1 VHIYILATGI
11 GAGFLIAAQVG
22 PIWLLCFRNGVRFGF
37 PSAIG
42 IGIGAA
48 FIDTLYCI
56 LGALGAAV
64 LLSAA
69 STQRAISLIGALI
82 ISWLGVRTI
91 LSHRKAA
98 SVNPD
103 EVDGRESPSF
113 SSALKLSLVATAS
126 NPLTIISW
134 VALLSAASTYIK
146 TTSGKINFS
155 IGVGVGSLL
164 FFTALSAGA
173 TYLGNRL
180 SAIWIKRIDQSSAV
194 LFLLFALVL
203 LYRAITIS

>member
-1 VHIYILATGI
+1 MYVLATGI

-42 IGIGAA
+42 IGLGAA

-69 STQRAISLIGALI
+69 STQRIISLIGALV

-91 LSHRKAA
+91 LAHRK
-98 SVNPD
+98 
-103 EVDGRESPSF
+103 
-113 SSALKLSLVATAS
+113 SSATDSNEMNSRENKTFASAFRLSVAATAS

-134 VALLSAASTYIK
+134 VALLSAASTYVK
-146 TTSGKINFS
+146 TTSGKINFAF
-155 IGVGVGSLL
+155 GVGIGSLL
-164 FFTALSAGA
+164 FFTALSIAA

-180 SAIWIKRIDQSSAV
+180 STIWIKRIDQASAI
-194 LFLLFALVL
+194 LFLFFALAL
-203 LYRAITIS
+203 LYRAATIS